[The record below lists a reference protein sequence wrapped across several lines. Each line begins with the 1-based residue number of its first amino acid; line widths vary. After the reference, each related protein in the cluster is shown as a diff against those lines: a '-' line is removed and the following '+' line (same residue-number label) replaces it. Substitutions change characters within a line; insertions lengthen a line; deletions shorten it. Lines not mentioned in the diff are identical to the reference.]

1 MSDTSSRAI
10 LNHLIETC
18 RDGERGF
25 EHAAELVTDPAFK
38 ILFTGLAHSRAQL
51 AAELLPHA
59 QRFGG
64 SEATEGTTAAS
75 LHRRW
80 MDLVGNLGGS
90 HDGAILAEARRGDTV
105 TVAAFKDALNGVLP
119 SSVRDLVERQY
130 LEVRSSHDDLERSRV
145 VGA

>member
-1 MSDTSSRAI
+1 MSDLSSRAI

-18 RDGERGF
+18 RDGVHGF
-25 EHAAELVTDPAFK
+25 EHAAELVADPAFK
-38 ILFTGLAHSRAQL
+38 ILFTGLAHRRSQL

-64 SEATEGTTAAS
+64 SEATEGTTAAL

-80 MDLVGNLGGS
+80 MGLVGSLGGPN
-90 HDGAILAEARRGDTV
+90 DGAILAEARRGDTV

-119 SSVRDLVERQY
+119 ASVRDLVERQY
-130 LEVRSSHDDLERSRV
+130 MEIQTSHNDLEQSQV
-145 VGA
+145 DGA

>member
-1 MSDTSSRAI
+1 MSDTNSRAI

-18 RDGERGF
+18 RDGEHGF
-25 EHAAELVTDPAFK
+25 EHAAGLVSDPAFK
-38 ILFTGLAHSRAQL
+38 ILFTGLAHRRAQL

-64 SEATEGTTAAS
+64 SEATEGTAAAS

-80 MDLVGNLGGS
+80 MDVVGSLGGQN
-90 HDGAILAEARRGDTV
+90 DGAILAEARRGDTV

-145 VGA
+145 DGA